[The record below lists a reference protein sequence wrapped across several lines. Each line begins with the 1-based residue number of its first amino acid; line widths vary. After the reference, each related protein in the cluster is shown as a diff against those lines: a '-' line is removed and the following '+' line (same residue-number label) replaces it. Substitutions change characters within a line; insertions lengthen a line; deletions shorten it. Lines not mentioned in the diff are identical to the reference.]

1 MDPLQ
6 ETVKEI
12 RWNVLE
18 SLSKVAR
25 FSRDTAATILEHP
38 IARPILP
45 HLPPAINN
53 LIQTEQTRSVVDEYD
68 AGRVY
73 LAKWATSLDDASRAE
88 RSEKCD
94 DSLSERRRRRWSD
107 SEPKRWE
114 EETEVGTFEV
124 LNDEITSS
132 PLHAIR
138 TDPLN
143 AERWFSFFDA
153 EGRLKVELNEVRE
166 AVFRG
171 GVEND
176 IRIEV
181 WKFFL
186 GMYQWDSSR
195 VERENLL
202 DAKAQEYWRLKR
214 EWWDSPEVLNSDDFK
229 EQKMRIE
236 KDVIRTDRTMEFF
249 AVEDMPHPD
258 PLISA
263 SSKTTNKKLEAMK
276 DILMTNMQSGD
287 TEHDKILIIRR
298 IIIFAGYVQGM
309 SDLLAPVFIVM
320 EEEVSAFWAFVGF
333 MERMKYNFYRDQSG
347 MRRQL
352 LTLEHLIKFMDPPLY
367 RHLILWSDYL
377 CTKFHLFVALAIL
390 DKHRMV
396 IIEYLKQFD
405 EILKYVNDLSMTIP
419 VDETLLR
426 AETLFHQ
433 FQRRVEAIDRKR
445 LNMQQDNQN
454 SGGSL
459 RRRVGESVVQNGS
472 AGEGSSSDATD
483 AVDKLPIIS
492 ELLRDLLDK

>member
-1 MDPLQ
+1 MDPIQ

-12 RWNVLE
+12 HWNVLE

-25 FSRDTAATILEHP
+25 FSRDTAEP
-38 IARPILP
+38 
-45 HLPPAINN
+45 
-53 LIQTEQTRSVVDEYD
+53 TRSVIDEYD
-68 AGRVY
+68 PGRVY
-73 LAKWATSLDDASRAE
+73 LAKWASSINEASRAE
-88 RSEKCD
+88 RLEKSD
-94 DSLSERRRRRWSD
+94 ESFPGRRRRRWSD

-124 LNDEITSS
+124 LNDELTL
-132 PLHAIR
+132 PPVHAIR

-143 AERWFSFFDA
+143 AEKWFSFFDT

-171 GVEND
+171 GIEND
-176 IRIEV
+176 IRIDV

-186 GMYQWDSSR
+186 GVYPWDSSR
-195 VERENLL
+195 VERENILE
-202 DAKAQEYWRLKR
+202 AKAQQYWALKR

-249 AVEDMPHPD
+249 AIEDMPHPD

-276 DILMTNMQSGD
+276 DILMTYHFYNKD
-287 TEHDKILIIRR
+287 L
-298 IIIFAGYVQGM
+298 GYVQGM
-309 SDLLAPVFIVM
+309 SDLLAPVLIVM
-320 EEEVSAFWAFVGF
+320 EDEVPAFWAFVGF
-333 MERMKYNFYRDQSG
+333 MERMKSNFYRDQSG
-347 MRRQL
+347 MRQQL

-367 RHLILWSDYL
+367 KHLKNTESLNLFFCFRWILIWFKREFDWEHVKYIWEVLWSDYL
-377 CTKFHLFVALAIL
+377 CTSFHLFVALAIL

-405 EILKYVNDLSMTIP
+405 EILKYINDLSNTIP

-433 FQRRVEAIDRKR
+433 FQRRVEIIDRKR
-445 LNMQQDNQN
+445 SSVHQDNQN
-454 SGGSL
+454 LGGTL
-459 RRRVGESVVQNGS
+459 RRRVSESVARNNS
-472 AGEGSSSDATD
+472 TDEGSSSNA
-483 AVDKLPIIS
+483 AVVSDRLPVIS
-492 ELLRDLLDK
+492 ELLRDLLV

>member
-18 SLSKVAR
+18 GLSKVAR

-38 IARPILP
+38 YARPILP
-45 HLPPAINN
+45 HLPPVVNDFV
-53 LIQTEQTRSVVDEYD
+53 QPEQNRSYYEYD

-73 LAKWATSLDDASRAE
+73 LAKWASSIADQAEEASRAE
-88 RSEKCD
+88 RSEGYD
-94 DSLSERRRRRWSD
+94 EGLSERRRRRWSD
-107 SEPKRWE
+107 SEPKRWD
-114 EETEVGTFEV
+114 EETEVGAFEV
-124 LNDEITSS
+124 LNDDITLP

-138 TDPLN
+138 TDPIN
-143 AERWFSFFDA
+143 AEKWFSFFDT

-186 GMYQWDSSR
+186 GIYPWDSSR

-202 DAKAQEYWRLKR
+202 EAKAQQYWALKR

-229 EQKMRIE
+229 EQKIRIE

-263 SSKTTNKKLEAMK
+263 SSKTTNKKLESMK
-276 DILMTNMQSGD
+276 DILMTYHFYNKD
-287 TEHDKILIIRR
+287 L
-298 IIIFAGYVQGM
+298 GYVQGM

-320 EEEVSAFWAFVGF
+320 EEEVPAFWAFVGF
-333 MERMKYNFYRDQSG
+333 ME
-347 MRRQL
+347 
-352 LTLEHLIKFMDPPLY
+352 P
-367 RHLILWSDYL
+367 
-377 CTKFHLFVALAIL
+377 IL

-433 FQRRVEAIDRKR
+433 FQRKVEIIDRKR
-445 LNMQQDNQN
+445 QSVEQDNQN
-454 SGGSL
+454 TNGSL
-459 RRRVGESVVQNGS
+459 RRRVGESVVQNG
-472 AGEGSSSDATD
+472 ATDEGSSSDTVA
-483 AVDKLPIIS
+483 AVDKLPVIS
-492 ELLRDLLDK
+492 DLLRDLLVE

>member
-1 MDPLQ
+1 
-6 ETVKEI
+6 
-12 RWNVLE
+12 
-18 SLSKVAR
+18 
-25 FSRDTAATILEHP
+25 
-38 IARPILP
+38 
-45 HLPPAINN
+45 INN

-73 LAKWATSLDDASRAE
+73 LAKWATSLDEASRAE
-88 RSEKCD
+88 RSEN
-94 DSLSERRRRRWSD
+94 
-107 SEPKRWE
+107 EPKRWE

-124 LNDEITSS
+124 LNDEITSF

-186 GMYQWDSSR
+186 GMYPWDSSR
-195 VERENLL
+195 
-202 DAKAQEYWRLKR
+202 EYWRLKR

-229 EQKMRIE
+229 EQKMRI
-236 KDVIRTDRTMEFF
+236 
-249 AVEDMPHPD
+249 
-258 PLISA
+258 
-263 SSKTTNKKLEAMK
+263 
-276 DILMTNMQSGD
+276 
-287 TEHDKILIIRR
+287 
-298 IIIFAGYVQGM
+298 
-309 SDLLAPVFIVM
+309 
-320 EEEVSAFWAFVGF
+320 
-333 MERMKYNFYRDQSG
+333 
-347 MRRQL
+347 
-352 LTLEHLIKFMDPPLY
+352 
-367 RHLILWSDYL
+367 
-377 CTKFHLFVALAIL
+377 
-390 DKHRMV
+390 
-396 IIEYLKQFD
+396 
-405 EILKYVNDLSMTIP
+405 
-419 VDETLLR
+419 

-445 LNMQQDNQN
+445 LNIQQENQN

-472 AGEGSSSDATD
+472 AGEGSSSDAAG